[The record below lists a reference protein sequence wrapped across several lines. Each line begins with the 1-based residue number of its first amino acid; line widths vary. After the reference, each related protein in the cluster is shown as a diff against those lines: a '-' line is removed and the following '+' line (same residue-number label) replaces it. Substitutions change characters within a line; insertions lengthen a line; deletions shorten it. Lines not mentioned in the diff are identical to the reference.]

1 MAALTEATFPAGAP
15 CTRMILPLT
24 SECWCMVVLQC
35 DLLLPPGVE
44 HSAYLS
50 PNKIFFSLKICLQ

>member
-50 PNKIFFSLKICLQ
+50 PNKIFFP